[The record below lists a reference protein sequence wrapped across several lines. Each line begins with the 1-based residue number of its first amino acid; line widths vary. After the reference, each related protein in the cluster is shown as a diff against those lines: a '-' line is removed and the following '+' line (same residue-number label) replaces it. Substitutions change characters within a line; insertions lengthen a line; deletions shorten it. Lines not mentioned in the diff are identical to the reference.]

1 VAVAAD
7 EQVFLM
13 DGNSLAYRAFFAC
26 PGLRVTASVTAT
38 SPRRSLRRPTS
49 QAEAAH
55 ELEHAVA

>member
-26 PGLRVTASVTAT
+26 PACA
-38 SPRRSLRRPTS
+38 
-49 QAEAAH
+49 
-55 ELEHAVA
+55 